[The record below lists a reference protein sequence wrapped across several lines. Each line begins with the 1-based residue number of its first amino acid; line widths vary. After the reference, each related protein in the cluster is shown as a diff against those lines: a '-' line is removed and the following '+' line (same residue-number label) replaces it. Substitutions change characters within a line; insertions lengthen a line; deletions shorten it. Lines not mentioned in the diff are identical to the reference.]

1 MYNHGSIINFL
12 SRSYQAN
19 FTLIISPLRNIKRPL
34 NKTKIPNN
42 DYHAKVFIS
51 NHCQISLISRVS
63 LFYPFFIRRVLQ
75 TPTIKF
81 IARESKKK
89 KKKNEIKLRSPVIKS
104 SVLARFFQQSSPSI
118 ERKWRIS
125 PSSQRRL

>member
-1 MYNHGSIINFL
+1 MQ
-12 SRSYQAN
+12 R
-19 FTLIISPLRNIKRPL
+19 
-34 NKTKIPNN
+34 
-42 DYHAKVFIS
+42 VFIS
-51 NHCQISLISRVS
+51 NHCQIPLISRVS

-89 KKKNEIKLRSPVIKS
+89 KKKKEKKNEIKLRSPVIKS